1 MVHRH
6 HTSEESK
13 APPCR
18 PARTGPIAN
27 QSASREKTIRKPRKN
42 SQAVEQHFFYVTR
55 GQTNAGFVQ
64 QFGEIYKAIGDD
76 ERELGAFGSLKAAAD
91 AVSASF
97 GGAA

>member
-1 MVHRH
+1 MPAS
-6 HTSEESK
+6 TNGANCKSK
-13 APPCR
+13 CV
-18 PARTGPIAN
+18 
-27 QSASREKTIRKPRKN
+27 SRKN
-42 SQAVEQHFFYVTR
+42 NTKAAQESQAVEQHFFYVTH